1 MAGCGRVAGMRDGLR
16 GEPPMTR
23 TARQVD
29 VLAAFVASGG
39 SVPDAAARVGIRPST
54 AKATWRT
61 YEPDQASLP
70 SSSSTV
76 GVRRAGSSCRASSP
90 PEVGC
95 GVRPA
100 CRAEVTRE
108 AGQLGGGDP
117 WVHDQHPRAALH
129 DHRLVLEE
137 LAPVDGDPVR
147 DRRQHATPTDAC

>member
-1 MAGCGRVAGMRDGLR
+1 MRDGLR
-16 GEPPMTR
+16 GEPPMSR

-39 SVPDAAARVGIRPST
+39 PVPDAAARVGIRPST
-54 AKATWRT
+54 AKRHLA
-61 YEPDQASLP
+61 DL
-70 SSSSTV
+70 
-76 GVRRAGSSCRASSP
+76 RARSGLTTEQLIYRGRAQGSGSSCRASSP

-117 WVHDQHPRAALH
+117 WVHDQHPRAAQH
-129 DHRLVLEE
+129 NHRLVLEE